1 MKPRAFSS
9 NNSSLN
15 VQTCLIIA
23 LMVLVICSTLATAC
37 GAAAL
42 SFIGNVSTTLPMSP
56 MSATLE
62 LAYSPEKDA
71 LMQEI
76 VTRFNRA
83 GYKTPSGQTMSIAAT
98 KLDASDIVDAVRAG
112 RFNVVN
118 PDSSLWLAQLDAG
131 RERPLVGESA
141 RYAVTPIVVAMW
153 RETAQ
158 ALGYPQKPIGWRDV
172 LNKARSDANFRWSHP
187 STSSAS
193 GVLAALAEFYAG
205 ANKTRALTEDDVTNR
220 AVLDYVA
227 ALEKTVRY
235 YGEGE
240 QVTID
245 QWLAKGRNYL
255 DAAVVSERWVIYFN
269 GKSQQK
275 LIAIYPIEGTLWQDH
290 PLALIEQP
298 SLSDDQRLT
307 YRKLRDF
314 VLTPEIQKLV
324 LQAGYRPV
332 DLNLKLDDPASP
344 IRASNGVDPAQ
355 PQTTLQMPSAAVIEK
370 VQALWLLTKRPTN
383 IYLVVD
389 TSGSMEKDKLTQA
402 QAALI
407 TFLDQIQGEQ
417 DRVGLVPFSSRV
429 YNAKPLSNIATQRE
443 ALKSAVNALTASGS
457 TAMLDGV
464 AYAYDDLQ
472 KRNERDRINAI
483 VVMTDGIENASS
495 IRIDALTQRIKQGNQ
510 SGVPVVIFCIAYG
523 GDADF
528 SKLNALADAT
538 GGQSRRADP
547 ETIRKLYKILSTYF

>member
-1 MKPRAFSS
+1 
-9 NNSSLN
+9 
-15 VQTCLIIA
+15 
-23 LMVLVICSTLATAC
+23 
-37 GAAAL
+37 
-42 SFIGNVSTTLPMSP
+42 
-56 MSATLE
+56 
-62 LAYSPEKDA
+62 
-71 LMQEI
+71 
-76 VTRFNRA
+76 
-83 GYKTPSGQTMSIAAT
+83 
-98 KLDASDIVDAVRAG
+98 
-112 RFNVVN
+112 
-118 PDSSLWLAQLDAG
+118 
-131 RERPLVGESA
+131 
-141 RYAVTPIVVAMW
+141 
-153 RETAQ
+153 
-158 ALGYPQKPIGWRDV
+158 
-172 LNKARSDANFRWSHP
+172 
-187 STSSAS
+187 
-193 GVLAALAEFYAG
+193 
-205 ANKTRALTEDDVTNR
+205 
-220 AVLDYVA
+220 
-227 ALEKTVRY
+227 
-235 YGEGE
+235 
-240 QVTID
+240 
-245 QWLAKGRNYL
+245 
-255 DAAVVSERWVIYFN
+255 
-269 GKSQQK
+269 
-275 LIAIYPIEGTLWQDH
+275 
-290 PLALIEQP
+290 
-298 SLSDDQRLT
+298 
-307 YRKLRDF
+307 
-314 VLTPEIQKLV
+314 
-324 LQAGYRPV
+324 
-332 DLNLKLDDPASP
+332 
-344 IRASNGVDPAQ
+344 
-355 PQTTLQMPSAAVIEK
+355 MPSAAVIEK